1 MAIQIKTLSLTA
13 ERLDAIKTRYKKVN
27 ASILERADCLIVSG
41 LTEQIIVIA
50 NDEKL
55 EWMDDL
61 ND

>member
-1 MAIQIKTLSLTA
+1 MAIQIKKLSLTA
-13 ERLDAIKTRYKKVN
+13 ERLDAIKTRYEKVN